1 MARDVVLVRAARA
14 GVGGPSEPRAYVR
27 RLFDATDAVL
37 ARAIA
42 AGAVRRGVTADD
54 VAALLIGI
62 GEGVNHLPGA
72 TDPDERRRLA
82 ERYVSILADGLRPP
96 GAGGVP
102 GTGRIGSRIRTGT

>member
-1 MARDVVLVRAARA
+1 
-14 GVGGPSEPRAYVR
+14 
-27 RLFDATDAVL
+27 
-37 ARAIA
+37 
-42 AGAVRRGVTADD
+42 VTADD